1 MSSPVIKN
9 FDIKILLFPI
19 TILNTVDVPIF
30 CNQLLPQFSL
40 QVNSIGGIMGGVLT
54 SSVVDH
60 GFEPRSGQS
69 KVHTIAICCFS
80 ANHRALCSNSKDWLA
95 RNENKVSEW
104 KRHVYPRTVVSV
116 SQHYENPTQRVGLEQ
131 SGPHH
136 HLIEH

>member
-19 TILNTVDVPIF
+19 KILNTVDVPIF

-40 QVNSIGGIMGGVLT
+40 QVNSTGGIMGGVLA

-60 GFEPRSGQS
+60 GFEPRSGQT
-69 KVHTIAICCFS
+69 KDYKIGICCLF
-80 ANHRALCSNSKDWLA
+80 AKHAALRRKSKDWLA

-116 SQHYENPTQRVGLEQ
+116 S
-131 SGPHH
+131 
-136 HLIEH
+136 